1 MGTLIILMYFR
12 VLRLRSNDGS
22 EIYTHCLLNDKP
34 GWVNLHIG
42 WSVLGKLQQSKVPDS
57 GSCRASVYI
66 QCSSRYMIVSMLS
79 GTTYSELYS
88 VDTYILH
95 LLLHGTVSVS
105 WNACHMLFLLS
116 NCLVISIY
124 YHESFLVLCI
134 VHIHL
139 VYSVWYAV

>member
-1 MGTLIILMYFR
+1 MYFR
-12 VLRLRSNDGS
+12 ILRLLSKGGS
-22 EIYTHCLLNDKP
+22 EIHTHCLLSDKP

-42 WSVLGKLQQSKVPDS
+42 WSVLGRLQQSKVPDS
-57 GSCRASVYI
+57 NLCRASVYI
-66 QCSSRYMIVSMLS
+66 QCSSSYIIVSILS
-79 GTTYSELYS
+79 GTTYSELYC

-105 WNACHMLFLLS
+105 WNARHMLFLLS
-116 NCLVISIY
+116 NYLVISIY